1 MVPALGSAEGQSWA
15 VLGTTM
21 VTRGWRSTR
30 PAPGCGCIL
39 QGGVSF
45 WQSLTLEGDRFFSE

>member
-45 WQSLTLEGDRFFSE
+45 WQSLTLEGDRF